1 VVLGAIVS
9 VIECVTR
16 QLVGASRQLTASSN
30 KNKGSI
36 VGLRVVGVRVMG
48 TCVK

>member
-16 QLVGASRQLTASSN
+16 QLVGAKRRRAASSS

-36 VGLRVVGVRVMG
+36 VGVRVVGVVG